1 MLPKK
6 KRTEEQ
12 YLYTAAC
19 MRLAC
24 EFMSKAFIE
33 ASKLLY
39 ATDSDKLYKAIH
51 LFDVYKSKLE
61 DNMFGDGIGI
71 DNTHD
76 YLDVFYGTLRS
87 KPRSEIEAKVQQIA
101 ADIVKE
107 IMGGPCDE

>member
-6 KRTEEQ
+6 KRTEEK
-12 YLYTAAC
+12 YLYAAAC
-19 MRLAC
+19 MRLAD
-24 EFMSKAFIE
+24 EFSSKALHA

-39 ATDSDKLYKAIH
+39 ATDSDKLWKARETISK
-51 LFDVYKSKLE
+51 YKSKLE
-61 DNMFGDGIGI
+61 DNMFDDGIGR
-71 DNTHD
+71 DNTRD